1 MKEIVINFRKR
12 KGEHAPVYINGDEIE
27 RVESFKFLGAQITNN
42 LSWSL
47 HADTIV
53 KKAHQRLYFLRRL
66 RKFDMSPTT
75 LTNFYRCTIES
86 ILSGCIVEFVFRK
99 SDQKLKRHRF
109 LRKPP
114 LLHRRRDRKTRR
126 IQHGQGVAEEMK
138 FEDGSVDLV
147 TVGAAA
153 HWFDMEKFMKELA
166 RILKPHGCVALYCYE
181 VPHLLG
187 YDHCSDHPTQIVQD
201 LFTILKP
208 YETEVNS
215 IVWNEYKEVFDAIT
229 FPDKERAE
237 DIYVKLKKSI
247 SWFIRYL
254 NSSVLYQSYQK
265 EDPENAKASLEK
277 VEQRLL
283 NALGVSSETVVE
295 FSMKYFCVLASKP
308 E

>member
-1 MKEIVINFRKR
+1 MAVYFFEEP
-12 KGEHAPVYINGDEIE
+12 EHAARYQKYRPSTPSQLQEGLASHFDKVVGIDLSE
-27 RVESFKFLGAQITNN
+27 AQIEE
-42 LSWSL
+42 
-47 HADTIV
+47 A
-53 KKAHQRLYFLRRL
+53 
-66 RKFDMSPTT
+66 RKMDGPDNVS
-75 LTNFYRCTIES
+75 YR
-86 ILSGCIVEFVFRK
+86 
-99 SDQKLKRHRF
+99 
-109 LRKPP
+109 
-114 LLHRRRDRKTRR
+114 
-126 IQHGQGVAEEMK
+126 QGVAEEMK